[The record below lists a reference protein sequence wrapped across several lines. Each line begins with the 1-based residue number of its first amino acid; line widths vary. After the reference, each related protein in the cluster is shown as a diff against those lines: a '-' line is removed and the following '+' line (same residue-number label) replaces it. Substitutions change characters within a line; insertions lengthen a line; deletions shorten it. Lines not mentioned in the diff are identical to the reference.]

1 MDCYKCPYKQ
11 LCHDLPSD
19 MSCDDVL
26 NYARDGE
33 AKEAYIDARAEA
45 KTMPTAIPASE
56 ESEHD

>member
-26 NYARDGE
+26 NYARDG
-33 AKEAYIDARAEA
+33 K
-45 KTMPTAIPASE
+45 KQE
-56 ESEHD
+56 ESRCTTRTNSDLK

>member
-33 AKEAYIDARAEA
+33 
-45 KTMPTAIPASE
+45 KTE
-56 ESEHD
+56 ESDG